1 MSLASLAPRRVVT
14 VDLGSG
20 RVREDR
26 EDAGDRAWFLGGR
39 GAAALLLARQAF
51 WRHEAL
57 DPAAPFVIAA
67 GLLNGTPWP
76 ASSRVQ
82 MAFRSPLTGI
92 YGYANAGGSLGPR
105 LAAHGILALVLEGR
119 AERPSFLEV
128 DASGV
133 RLVGAG
139 DLWGR
144 SVSDATAALRG
155 GRPGAAVACIGVAGE
170 NRVPLAAVMV
180 DGERAAARCGGGA
193 VLGSKNLKGIVVH
206 GGAPGRLPDAF
217 LARSRAAAARILATP
232 GVSDFSRWGT
242 PFLVAIKNEHG
253 DLPAMNHRRGQ
264 VPFVDR
270 IDADA
275 LEPYRAESKGC
286 PGCPIRCGRVSEVR
300 SGPHRSRSAGPEYE
314 TIDALGPNCLCG
326 ELEALL
332 HANALCNEYGLDTIS
347 VGATIAFAMECH
359 ENGLLDDREVDLRWG
374 NGEAVVEL
382 VERIAHRE
390 GIGDLLAG
398 GARAAAQEIGPAAH
412 GYALHVKGLEIPGQE
427 PRVAKSFG
435 LGHATSNRGAD
446 HLYALPTI
454 DVAGLE
460 AAARRLLPTAYP
472 LVLDLDDETTKA
484 QLVVF
489 GEHYCAV
496 SDALGVCKFTTTEM
510 YALDPQ
516 DLADALVTIGLPFD
530 GESLLEVG
538 ERIVNLER
546 MLNARFGLDGRDDAL
561 PERFTTEALLMERGG
576 QADARSIRSLPAMLG
591 DYYRRRGW
599 GRDGIPTAAT
609 LTRLGLAEWSLA

>member
-1 MSLASLAPRRVVT
+1 MSSRSLALRRVIT
-14 VDLGSG
+14 VDLGTG
-20 RVREDR
+20 RVREEQEGAD
-26 EDAGDRAWFLGGR
+26 DRASFLGGR
-39 GAAALLLARQAF
+39 GAAALLLARRGF
-51 WRHEAL
+51 GNFEAL
-57 DPAAPFVIAA
+57 DPAAPFVVAA

-105 LAAHGILALVLEGR
+105 LAAHGVLALVLEGR
-119 AERPSFLEV
+119 AQGPSVLEV
-128 DASGV
+128 GPSGI
-133 RLVGAG
+133 RLVDACR
-139 DLWGR
+139 LWGR
-144 SVSDATAALRG
+144 SVPDATAALRE
-155 GRPGAAVACIGVAGE
+155 GRPGAAVACIGEAGE
-170 NRVPLAAVMV
+170 NAVPLSAVMV

-206 GGAPGRLPDAF
+206 GGAMSRPSEAF
-217 LARSRAAAARILATP
+217 LACARAAAARILATP

-264 VPFVDR
+264 VPFADR
-270 IDADA
+270 VDADA
-275 LEPYRAESKGC
+275 LEPYRVESRGC
-286 PGCPIRCGRVSEVR
+286 PGCPIRCGRISEVR

-326 ELEALL
+326 DLEALL

-359 ENGLLDDREVDLRWG
+359 ENGLLDDGEVDLRWG
-374 NGEAVVEL
+374 NADAVVGL
-382 VERIAHRE
+382 IGRIARRE
-390 GIGDLLAG
+390 GLGDLLAG
-398 GARAAAQEIGPAAH
+398 GVRAAASEIGPAARD
-412 GYALHVKGLEIPGQE
+412 YALHVKGLEIPGQE

-454 DVAGLE
+454 DVAGLD
-460 AAARRLLPTAYP
+460 AAARRLLPASYP
-472 LVLDLDDETTKA
+472 QVLDLDDETTKA
-484 QLVVF
+484 ELVAF

-516 DLADALVTIGLPFD
+516 DLADALTSIELPFD
-530 GESLLEVG
+530 GGSLLEAG

-546 MLNARFGLDGRDDAL
+546 MLNARLGVDGRDDAL
-561 PERFTTEALLMERGG
+561 PGRFTTEALPVERGG
-576 QADARSIRSLPAMLG
+576 EADARRIRSLPAMLAS
-591 DYYRRRGW
+591 YYCRRGW
-599 GRDGIPTAAT
+599 TSDGIPTAAT
-609 LTRLGLAEWSLA
+609 LERLGLAEWSLA